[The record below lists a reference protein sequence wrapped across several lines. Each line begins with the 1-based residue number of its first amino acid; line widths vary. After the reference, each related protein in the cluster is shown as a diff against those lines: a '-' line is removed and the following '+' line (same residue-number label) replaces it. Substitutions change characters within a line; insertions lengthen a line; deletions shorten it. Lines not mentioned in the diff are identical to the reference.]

1 MPPYH
6 LRIIAREGYYFLI
19 NYWWNMNVMFNEK
32 IPTPTDDENFLLECE
47 LVRDATTVEYSFHP
61 QCTASLHRRISF
73 VQLI

>member
-6 LRIIAREGYYFLI
+6 LRIYAREGYYVFI
-19 NYWWNMNVMFNEK
+19 NYLWNMHVGFNEK
-32 IPTPTDDENFLLECE
+32 IPTDDENFLLECE